1 MTSRC
6 AMRAPSYRHDSPC
19 RLFAALGFA
28 AGFAAMGA
36 GAGSASAAEVGPFAC
51 RTACTPLSSMQLER
65 YRAQGLNA
73 APSGDMKLGVILWD
87 EYRRVRVPTDGG
99 DAPGTRVSYAPT
111 MTTAR

>member
-6 AMRAPSYRHDSPC
+6 AMRAPSDRHGVAR
-19 RLFAALGFA
+19 RLSSALGL
-28 AGFAAMGA
+28 AAMVLGA
-36 GAGSASAAEVGPFAC
+36 DGARAGEVGPFICHTVCA
-51 RTACTPLSSMQLER
+51 PLPSTQLEG

-99 DAPGTRVSYAPT
+99 DAPGARVSYAPT